1 MRTRR
6 HFNPQRV
13 CSSDNYKL
21 SIKAHQN
28 YEKRTAIVEAKKS
41 TVEVFTKYYIK
52 VFGELVEITKE
63 EAIRLKK
70 SLTIIAK

>member
-1 MRTRR
+1 MKTRR

-21 SIKAHQN
+21 SVKAHQN
-28 YEKRTAIVEAKKS
+28 YEKRQKTTIVQESAI
-41 TVEVFTKYYIK
+41 EVFTKYYIK

-63 EAIRLKK
+63 EAVRLRK
-70 SLTIIAK
+70 SITIIAK